1 MRKIIAC
8 TIIIFACPAV
18 AVAACDM
25 DGATIVFVNGVFTD
39 SSKAKVNRL
48 ELEKATER
56 ITPNVKV
63 VNGFNPPH
71 LAGLADAIQV
81 ISQAWGT
88 PLSNYDRDTILR
100 QVHGELVTRKVLLLG
115 HSQGTF
121 YTNEIY
127 EYLVKNGVSKESIAV
142 YNVATQ
148 EAEHISHPQTII
160 SSQM

>member
-48 ELEKATER
+48 ELEKATVR
-56 ITPNVKV
+56 ITTETQFCDRCT
-63 VNGFNPPH
+63 GSWLQERYFS
-71 LAGLADAIQV
+71 LA
-81 ISQAWGT
+81 
-88 PLSNYDRDTILR
+88 
-100 QVHGELVTRKVLLLG
+100 TRKG
-115 HSQGTF
+115 HFIRMRYMNISSRMAFRKSLSPST
-121 YTNEIY
+121 TSRRPR
-127 EYLVKNGVSKESIAV
+127 VTS
-142 YNVATQ
+142 Q